1 MDWMWAGE
9 VGEAKRGMEGGSTF
23 LAWVI
28 TENIARRLVV
38 RNDESVL
45 LRCLHVIHV
54 IMGPGV

>member
-38 RNDESVL
+38 RMMSQSF
-45 LRCLHVIHV
+45 
-54 IMGPGV
+54 